1 MSTWLDDDVGGAPL
15 VPAPGPA
22 IVKPSRLRD
31 IEEEIHEEAAT
42 VLRDALAFSEIGPE
56 DKEPPFEWVKAF
68 GMEKAW
74 RRFKTA
80 QYALLT
86 PKEAPIGLRIAKDT
100 VLGMARVRAHEKA
113 GPKTL
118 NMVVVQMSGT
128 LPKFD
133 EVEVD
138 K

>member
-1 MSTWLDDDVGGAPL
+1 MDWLNLDEAPI
-15 VPAPGPA
+15 VEAPASPMA
-22 IVKPSRLRD
+22 KPSRLRD
-31 IEEEIHEEAAT
+31 IEEEVHEEAAT
-42 VLRDALAFSEIGPE
+42 VVHDAMAFCKIGPE
-56 DKEPPFEWVKAF
+56 DKEPPYEWVKAL
-68 GMEKAW
+68 GMERAW
-74 RRFKTA
+74 ERFKTA

-86 PKEAPIGLRIAKDT
+86 AKEAPIGLRIAKDIM
-100 VLGMARVRAHEKA
+100 LGLARVRAREKV

-128 LPKFD
+128 LPKFE